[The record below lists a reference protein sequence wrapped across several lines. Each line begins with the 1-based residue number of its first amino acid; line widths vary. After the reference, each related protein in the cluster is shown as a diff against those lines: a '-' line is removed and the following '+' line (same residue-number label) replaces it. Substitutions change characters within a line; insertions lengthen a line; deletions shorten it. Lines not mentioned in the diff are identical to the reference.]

1 MQSFPLFVVLVF
13 ALNALWFGA
22 AFKFFSIN
30 PQRAAALLV
39 PQNADLNI
47 PTPML
52 PTLAA
57 SLRFLGGMNFALA
70 AFAILLLCNQ
80 ALFPHSKQVAL
91 FALVFAIAHASQFIC
106 NVPIA
111 IQNYRGNTSLWWVLK
126 GRMLFIFVVDFML
139 MLANAVIGVLLTT
152 LV

>member
-1 MQSFPLFVVLVF
+1 MQNFPLFVVLVF

-22 AFKFFSIN
+22 AFKFFSIS

-39 PQNADLNI
+39 PQKADENVL
-47 PTPML
+47 TPML

-70 AFAILLLCNQ
+70 AFAILLLYNQ
-80 ALFPHSKQVAL
+80 ALFSHPKQVAL
-91 FALVFAIAHASQFIC
+91 FAVVFAIAHASQFIY

-111 IQNYRGNTSLWWVLK
+111 IQNYRGDSSLWWVLK

-139 MLANAVIGVLLTT
+139 MVANSAVAVLL
-152 LV
+152 